1 MTTDSSTRSRIG
13 RTVAAGV
20 SLLGVVAVLGL
31 SIVAGL
37 VLLLPLLFVGLLAR
51 TAYRHYFGR
60 SEMPEAERI

>member
-1 MTTDSSTRSRIG
+1 M
-13 RTVAAGV
+13 

-37 VLLLPLLFVGLLAR
+37 FLLLSLLFVGLLAR
-51 TAYRHYFGR
+51 AAYRHYFGR

>member
-1 MTTDSSTRSRIG
+1 
-13 RTVAAGV
+13 V

-37 VLLLPLLFVGLLAR
+37 FLLLPLLSVDLLAR